1 MIQIFHENII
11 IADIAHG
18 IVVVTDFVSTLEHPL
33 YTLLLGLACLYIFS
47 LLMKQLFGPSS
58 SDNLS
63 FKMTVDRVDDAV
75 NLDHNSLTQKIK
87 MKSQKIVMDAEK
99 GEAKLAIEKCKKF
112 LSSVESSNFKCK
124 IFINSWEVRGKKFM
138 SSKKMYQGH

>member
-1 MIQIFHENII
+1 M
-11 IADIAHG
+11 
-18 IVVVTDFVSTLEHPL
+18 TDFVASLEHPL
-33 YTLLLGLACLYIFS
+33 YTLLLGLGCLYIFS
-47 LLMKQLFGPSS
+47 LLIKQLFGQSS

-124 IFINSWEVRGKKFM
+124 IFINSWEVRRIKLK
-138 SSKKMYQGH
+138 SN